1 METAAEYAEAQVR
14 KFMTVLMTLR
24 ARRHLRT
31 LADLYGWTPEYL
43 AEQEQRFLQPP
54 TRFIPIWSHAPS

>member
-24 ARRHLRT
+24 ARRHLRS
-31 LADLYGWTPEYL
+31 LAELYNWTPEFL
-43 AEQEQRFLQPP
+43 AEQEARFLQPG
-54 TRFIPIWSHAPS
+54 TRFIPTWN